1 MINKRIFLLLLI
13 FIMIICSGKSY
24 KVNEHFI
31 LNRSI
36 NLNDID
42 NKLNSVISRQNELSN
57 KHNELSNK
65 QNKILDK
72 IDYATEY
79 KKLLPKASNDG
90 LKEIDDITSADQIV
104 NQLNTLELQELYNDE
119 IKDL

>member
-13 FIMIICSGKSY
+13 FIMIICSGKCY

-65 QNKILDK
+65 QNKIAYDDIIALSDIFKEK
-72 IDYATEY
+72 IWR
-79 KKLLPKASNDG
+79 PCS
-90 LKEIDDITSADQIV
+90 EIDIV
-104 NQLNTLELQELYNDE
+104 IDKQYENEINSTQERLESF
-119 IKDL
+119 IPFK